1 MTPLE
6 TPNTANRSDADSAR
20 GPDRTIDAGDS
31 PRGGGLDVG
40 SLTVAIAGNPNCGKS
55 ALFNALTGIR
65 QTTGNWPG
73 VTVERKEGRCELD
86 GRTVRVIDL
95 PGVYSLEAQALDE
108 RVTRDYL
115 LSRDAD
121 LIIDVVDAANLER
134 NLYVTVQLLEM
145 GVPIVL
151 ALNMMDVARKRGI
164 QIDTDRLS
172 AELGCPVVPVV
183 ATTKQGI
190 TELTARALAVAQG
203 RERGGFALTHE
214 ECVEQ
219 AVAELAPQLD
229 AQASSANARWLALK
243 LLEDDPFAVRQA
255 GPEVRARA
263 DHWRTAIAER
273 AGEEADIHIA
283 DARFSHAHA
292 LAKRVVRCRSGSGRH
307 VSDAIDRV
315 VLSRLWGIPL
325 FLLAM
330 YLLFVITINFGG
342 AFIDLFD
349 GVATALFVDGAGVL
363 LTDLGAPHW
372 LRLVLADG
380 IGGGLSVVA
389 TFIPVIASLYL
400 ILSALEDS
408 GYMARAAFVMDRFMR
423 SIGLPG
429 KAFVPLIVG
438 FGCNVPA
445 VMATR
450 TLENERERK
459 LTILMNPFM
468 SCGARLPV
476 YVLFAAAFFPQTG
489 QNVVFALYLT
499 GIAVALLTG
508 LVMKRTLLS
517 GQSTGFLMELP
528 PYHLPT
534 LRGVLLRTWDRV
546 KLFLREAGRIIILM
560 VVLLN
565 LLGSIG
571 TDGSL
576 DNADSDHSILSAG
589 SRLATPLFAPIGI
602 DDDNWPAVLGVLS
615 GVLAKEVIVGTLD
628 AVYGR
633 LASEQ
638 ADTQEESPFDLLASL
653 AAAAATVPAN
663 LGAALGS
670 LADPLGLNVGDLS
683 DIATV
688 SADQAVTTGTFG
700 AMAERFDGRA
710 GAFAYLLF
718 VLLYFP
724 CVATIGAIVR
734 EAGGPWAVFVAAWTT
749 GIAYVT
755 ATLFYQTATFDRHP
769 VSSSAWIT
777 GLALALLAVFLG
789 LRAWARRGSEAIAAS
804 PIQEASS

>member
-1 MTPLE
+1 MTSLE
-6 TPNTANRSDADSAR
+6 NPDDAPRPDVHSATDALGSD
-20 GPDRTIDAGDS
+20 
-31 PRGGGLDVG
+31 
-40 SLTVAIAGNPNCGKS
+40 SLTLAIAGNPNCGKS

-86 GRTVRVIDL
+86 GRPIRVIDL

-121 LIIDVVDAANLER
+121 LIINVVDAANLER

-145 GVPIVL
+145 GVPLVL
-151 ALNMMDVARKRGI
+151 ALNMMDVARKRGLT
-164 QIDTDRLS
+164 IDTERLA

-183 ATTKQGI
+183 ATTKEGL
-190 TELTARALAVAQG
+190 TELTARALSVAKG
-203 RERGGFALTHE
+203 RERGGFALAHE

-229 AQASSANARWLALK
+229 ADDNSANARWLALK
-243 LLEDDPFAVRQA
+243 LLEEDPFAVAQA
-255 GPEVRARA
+255 GPATRARA
-263 DHWRTAIAER
+263 DHWRNAITER

-292 LAKRVVRCRSGSGRH
+292 LADRVVKCRSGAGRH
-307 VSDAIDRV
+307 LSDAIDRV

-330 YLLFVITINFGG
+330 YLMFVITINFGG

-349 GVATALFVDGAGVL
+349 GVATALFVDGAGTL
-363 LTDLGAPHW
+363 LAGLGAPDW
-372 LRLVLADG
+372 LRLVIADG
-380 IGGGLSVVA
+380 IGGGLAVVA

-476 YVLFAAAFFPQTG
+476 YVLFAAAFFPHAG
-489 QNVVFALYLT
+489 QNVVFLLYLT

-517 GQSTGFLMELP
+517 GKSTGFLMELP

-546 KLFLREAGRIIILM
+546 KLFLREAGRIIVLM

-576 DNADSDHSILSAG
+576 DNTDSDASILSAG
-589 SRLATPLFAPIGI
+589 SRLATPLFAPMGI
-602 DDDNWPAVLGVLS
+602 EDDNWPAVLGIIS

-633 LASEQ
+633 LASEDAGG
-638 ADTQEESPFDLLASL
+638 ADDPPFHLWTALAD
-653 AAAAATVPAN
+653 AAATVPAN
-663 LGAALGS
+663 LGDALGG
-670 LADPLGLNVGDLS
+670 LADPLGLNVGDLNDS
-683 DIATV
+683 EAV
-688 SADQAVTTGTFG
+688 AAEQAVATGTFG
-700 AMAERFDGRA
+700 AMAERFDGRV

-734 EAGGPWAVFVAAWTT
+734 EAGSAWATFVAAWTT
-749 GIAYVT
+749 GIAYISAV
-755 ATLFYQTATFDRHP
+755 LFYQGATFERHP
-769 VSSSAWIT
+769 VSSSAWII
-777 GLALALLAVFLG
+777 GLLLVLLAVFVA
-789 LRAWARRGSEAIAAS
+789 LRIWARRGAEPAPAGR
-804 PIQEASS
+804 IQEASS